1 MEENN
6 KMTLEFEDGE
16 ILELDV
22 MGLFDVKGVDYIA
35 LLHQESDDVYL
46 YRYVANGDSF
56 ELEDIP
62 EKDYKAVEKSYPHF
76 FNDFNSL
83 GGNANVINDGK

>member
-35 LLHQESDDVYL
+35 LLHQETDDVYL

-56 ELEDIP
+56 DLEDIP
-62 EKDYKAVEKSYPHF
+62 ERDYKSVEKVF
-76 FNDFNSL
+76 LEINNS
-83 GGNANVINDGK
+83 KE